1 MLKRFKSFYQK
12 LNSPVLSK
20 YYLSDLLL
28 AVPRIICG
36 ILLSKDFGADKFGMP
51 WSPNDRNLDLFE
63 VIYWFPQDVES
74 YGGIFAAFP
83 VFFAWMG
90 AFSEAVGG
98 LLLALGLNTRIA
110 SFLILCTMLVAV
122 FAQKWDQGV
131 WGMLPALGFLWVSIF
146 YIVNGSGRFGLDYLI
161 DKKLKK

>member
-28 AVPRIICG
+28 TVPRIICG

-51 WSPNDRNLDLFE
+51 WSPDDRNLDLFE

-98 LLLALGLNTRIA
+98 MFLALGLKTRVF
-110 SFLILCTMLVAV
+110 SFLIMCTMLVAILC
-122 FAQKWDQGV
+122 QKINGPLWN
-131 WGMLPALGFLWVSIF
+131 MLPAMSFLWVALYNMF
-146 YIVNGSGRFGLDYLI
+146 LGSGRFGLDNLI
-161 DKKLKK
+161 SKKYF